1 MAKSKIFYSARTSL
15 AVGTSLYTAGDA
27 LGTQVAI
34 TVPTDGIIRGIVLTD
49 ADDEAS
55 LDINVYFFESQPTAI
70 AANAAFALAD
80 ADLELL
86 IGVAKLTSAA
96 ADTDVINGIVKYAT
110 VNIPY
115 KQNDSSLYLQCE
127 VDAGTPTFAATT
139 DVKIM
144 LIIEHE

>member
-1 MAKSKIFYSARTSL
+1 MAKSKIFYTERTSL
-15 AVGTSLYTAGDA
+15 AVGTSLYAAGDA
-27 LGTQVAI
+27 LGTQVALK
-34 TVPTDGIIRGIVLTD
+34 VPPDGIVRGIVITD

-55 LDINVYFFESQPTAI
+55 VDINVYFFESQPTAI

-86 IGVAKLTSAA
+86 VGVVAMTASATE
-96 ADTDVINGIVKYAT
+96 TDVINGRVKYT
-110 VNIPY
+110 QTNLPY
-115 KQNDSSLYLQCE
+115 RQTDSTLYVQCE
-127 VDAGTPTFAATT
+127 VESGTPTYTATT